1 MSQQRQTFDEQL
13 SQPNPQQSQRQQ
25 NYHDDGG
32 PEHSVQQL
40 LQQQQLQQPIQ
51 NISQQPQQQNYD
63 RQLQHHVLR
72 QHHVQQ
78 NLQQHIQNFG
88 QVRQQIQQINNPSQQ
103 TVQQIQQTQPAQNID
118 HGVIAFDNSLSFQN
132 ITNDNNNNSML
143 AAQSLPPPQQRQ
155 QYRQLVYVNS
165 NSNTS
170 SSPSI
175 NNDISFNDR
184 DLNLNASSF
193 NSRNYN
199 EDPLIA
205 AISHHMLV
213 IKDYMM
219 KINQHHVEVEQ
230 MINMLRQIDKDI
242 AEIIEIES
250 QKILDVGK
258 GDKIPSKYDSEWHHP
273 LKYFYQSLATN
284 PDDDYLLSTFFWRPE
299 NFIITMPENHKVTFA
314 IDVFS

>member
-1 MSQQRQTFDEQL
+1 MSQQQQTFDEQL
-13 SQPNPQQSQRQQ
+13 SQPNPQQPQRKQ

-32 PEHSVQQL
+32 LEHSVQQL
-40 LQQQQLQQPIQ
+40 LQQQQQLQQPIQ

-63 RQLQHHVLR
+63 RQLQHHVLH

-88 QVRQQIQQINNPSQQ
+88 QVRQQIQQINNPSQPTFQ
-103 TVQQIQQTQPAQNID
+103 QQIQQTQPAQNID

-143 AAQSLPPPQQRQ
+143 AAQSLPLPQQRQ
-155 QYRQLVYVNS
+155 QHRQIVYVNS
-165 NSNTS
+165 NSNTL

-175 NNDISFNDR
+175 NNDISFNNR
-184 DLNLNASSF
+184 DLNLNVSSF

-199 EDPLIA
+199 EDPLVA

-230 MINMLRQIDKDI
+230 MINMLRRRD
-242 AEIIEIES
+242 
-250 QKILDVGK
+250 
-258 GDKIPSKYDSEWHHP
+258 
-273 LKYFYQSLATN
+273 N
-284 PDDDYLLSTFFWRPE
+284 
-299 NFIITMPENHKVTFA
+299 
-314 IDVFS
+314 